1 MPAVL
6 ERVKVALADRYAVER
21 VLGSGGMATVF
32 LARDLKHHRQVAIKV
47 LHPELA
53 AALGSD
59 RFLREIEIAAA
70 LQHPHVLPVYDSG
83 ESHGLLYYVMPY
95 VEGESLSA
103 RIAREGALPIDEAIR
118 IVREVADAL
127 AYAHSRGLVHR
138 DIKPDNVLLSGRHA
152 LVADFGVAKAVSAA
166 GGEALTATGLAIG
179 TPAYMAPEQAT
190 ADPNVDHRADIYAVG
205 VMAYEL
211 LAGQPPFRGPTAQA
225 VVAAHLA
232 DTPEPVDA
240 HRSSIT
246 STLAALVMRCL
257 EKLPADRVQS
267 ADDLLHALEAMA
279 TPSGGTAAAVPAARP
294 AAPRL
299 AQVAGL
305 YALVSVAVL
314 GLVYVVM
321 DVVGLPGW
329 VLPGAVVL
337 LAAGFPVMLVTSRME
352 RQRVREAT
360 LAVAPPEVTG
370 LRRWVTWRHAILGG
384 VVAFAGLTAVVGAYM
399 AMRVLGIG
407 PVGTLM
413 ATGVLEERDRII
425 LADFVDRTGDS
436 TLAYAVTEAFRVDL
450 GQSPSVTLVSGSELD
465 EAFARMEQQAPEAMT
480 RDVAREV
487 AVREGIKAVVVGEIN
502 AVGGSYVLSAQ
513 LLAAESGEVLVPV
526 RETARDSTRIIEAVD
541 RLSNRLRERIGES
554 LRSIRET
561 PSLERVTTAS
571 LPALRKFTQADR
583 AIDAGETARGI
594 ALLKEA
600 LTLDTAFAGAYRALA
615 IVLTNFGIER
625 ALAAESMSK
634 AYRFRDRLPER
645 ERLWTAGSY
654 RMQRNEAEAAL
665 VPYLELLESEPDNA
679 SLVNNIGVLY
689 SRSRD
694 NERALKYY
702 QRAAELE
709 PNMPNS
715 AFNVVVTNIELG
727 RLDSARAANEEFA
740 ARIGDHPVVHINEY
754 FIAMSEFDYGGAE
767 RALDAWEAYV
777 DASTGA
783 IVTTLRVHLAAVG
796 GRVAEMHRELRGGE
810 ERARQGLQVPEYLRT
825 VAYVAI
831 HDAEVRGRPQ
841 EAIARLEAAIA
852 QFPLDG
858 LEPFDRPYTELAEAY
873 ARAGRPNRAR
883 AWLEQFG
890 REVPEEFRPLAEID
904 YEHASGYVALS
915 GGRFEEAVQAFR
927 RADKGGCPVCVLPG
941 LARAYDALGNTDSLL
956 AVLERY
962 VTMPDDDRLFADPLE
977 LPGVYL
983 RLGEVYEA
991 RDERERAIDYYSRL
1005 LDLWQDADP
1014 DLQAVVSDVR
1024 RRIARLVREGNG

>member
-1 MPAVL
+1 MPAAL
-6 ERVKVALADRYAVER
+6 EQVKTALADHYAVER

-32 LARDLKHHRQVAIKV
+32 LAQDLKHRRQVAIKV

-70 LQHPHVLPVYDSG
+70 MQHPHVLPVYDSG
-83 ESHGLLYYVMPY
+83 EADGLLYYVMPS
-95 VEGESLSA
+95 VEGESLST
-103 RIAREGALPIDEAIR
+103 RIAREGALPVDEVTR
-118 IVREVADAL
+118 ILREVVDAL

-166 GGEALTATGLAIG
+166 GGEGLTATGLAIG
-179 TPAYMAPEQAT
+179 TPSYMAPEQAT

-205 VMAYEL
+205 VVAYEL

-240 HRSSIT
+240 HRPSIPP
-246 STLAALVMRCL
+246 TLAALVMRCL
-257 EKLPADRVQS
+257 EKLPADRVQNS
-267 ADDLLHALEAMA
+267 EDLLHALEAMA
-279 TPSGGTAAAVPAARP
+279 TPSGSTAAVTAAQP
-294 AAPRL
+294 AAPKP

-305 YALVSVAVL
+305 YALASAAVL
-314 GLVYVVM
+314 GLVYVLM
-321 DVVGLPGW
+321 DLVGLPGW
-329 VLPGAVVL
+329 VLPGAVLL
-337 LAAGFPVMLVTSRME
+337 LAAGVPIMLATSRLE
-352 RQRVREAT
+352 RQRVWAATQAMPPPEAT
-360 LAVAPPEVTG
+360 GV
-370 LRRWVTWRHAILGG
+370 RRWLTWRHAIMGG
-384 VVAFAGLTAVVGAYM
+384 VTAFVGLTVVAGGYM

-465 EAFARMEQQAPEAMT
+465 EAFARMEREAPDGLPE
-480 RDVAREV
+480 DVAREV
-487 AVREGIKAVVVGEIN
+487 AVREGIKAVVAGEIN
-502 AVGGSYVLSAQ
+502 ALGGSYVLSAQ

-541 RLSNRLRERIGES
+541 RLSSRLRERIGES
-554 LRSIRET
+554 LRSIRTT
-561 PSLERVTTAS
+561 PPLERVATAS
-571 LPALRKFTQADR
+571 LPALRKYSQSGR
-583 AIDAGETARGI
+583 VMDAGEFGRGI

-600 LTLDTAFAGAYRALA
+600 IALDSAFAGAYRGLA
-615 IVLTNFGIER
+615 IALNNFGIER

-654 RMQRNEAEAAL
+654 HMQRNEVEAAL

-689 SRSRD
+689 SRVRD
-694 NERALKYY
+694 NERALEYY
-702 QRAAELE
+702 RRAAEIE

-727 RLDSARAANEEFA
+727 RPDSARVANEEFA
-740 ARIGDHPVVHINEY
+740 ARVGDHPTVHVNDY
-754 FIAMSEFDYGGAE
+754 FIAWSELDYDAA
-767 RALDAWEAYV
+767 ALAVDAWAEYI
-777 DASTGA
+777 DASTEFW
-783 IVTTLRVHLAAVG
+783 ITRLRVHGAAVRG
-796 GRVAEMHRELRGGE
+796 QVGDMHRELHGGE
-810 ERARQGLQVPEYLRT
+810 EKARQGLQVPQYLQT
-825 VAYVAI
+825 LAFVARY
-831 HDAEVRGRPQ
+831 DAEVRGRPD
-841 EAIARLEAAIA
+841 EAVARIESALS
-852 QFPLDG
+852 QFPLDS
-858 LEPFDRPYTELAEAY
+858 LEAFDRPYTELAEAY
-873 ARAGRPNRAR
+873 ARAGRPERAR
-883 AWLEQFG
+883 SWLEEFD
-890 REVPEEFRPLAEID
+890 REVPQEFRPLAEID
-904 YEHASGYVALS
+904 YWHASGYVALAA
-915 GGRFEEAVQAFR
+915 GRPEEAVQAFR

-941 LARAYDALGNTDSLL
+941 LARAYDALGNSDSLL

-962 VTMPDDDRLFADPLE
+962 VTTPDDDRLFEDPLE

-983 RLGEVYEA
+983 RLGEAYESRGE
-991 RDERERAIDYYSRL
+991 RDQAIDYYSRL
-1005 LDLWQDADP
+1005 VDLWEGADP
-1014 DLQAVVSDVR
+1014 ELQTVVSDVR
-1024 RRIARLVREGNG
+1024 QRIARLAREGNS

>member
-1 MPAVL
+1 
-6 ERVKVALADRYAVER
+6 
-21 VLGSGGMATVF
+21 
-32 LARDLKHHRQVAIKV
+32 VAIKV

-70 LQHPHVLPVYDSG
+70 MQHPHVLPVYDSG
-83 ESHGLLYYVMPY
+83 EVDGLLYYVMPF
-95 VEGESLSA
+95 VEGESLST
-103 RIAREGALPIDEAIR
+103 RIAREGALPVDEVTR
-118 IVREVADAL
+118 ILREVVDAL

-152 LVADFGVAKAVSAA
+152 QVADFGVAKAVSAA
-166 GGEALTATGLAIG
+166 GGEGLTATGLAIG
-179 TPAYMAPEQAT
+179 TPSYMAPEQAT

-232 DTPEPVDA
+232 DIPEPVDA
-240 HRSSIT
+240 HRSSIPP
-246 STLAALVMRCL
+246 TLVALVMRCL

-267 ADDLLHALEAMA
+267 SEDLLHALEAMA
-279 TPSGGTAAAVPAARP
+279 TPSGSTAAVPAAHP
-294 AAPRL
+294 AAPKP

-305 YALVSVAVL
+305 YALASVAVL
-314 GLVYVVM
+314 GLVYVAV
-321 DVVGLPGW
+321 DLVGLPGW

-337 LAAGFPVMLVTSRME
+337 LAAGFPIMLVTSRME
-352 RQRVREAT
+352 RQRAKGAT
-360 LAVAPPEVTG
+360 LAAPLPEATG
-370 LRRWVTWRHAILGG
+370 LRRWFTWRHAILGG
-384 VVAFAGLTAVVGAYM
+384 VIAFAGLTVVAGGYM

-465 EAFARMEQQAPEAMT
+465 EAFARMEQAAPDTLTEEI
-480 RDVAREV
+480 AREV
-487 AVREGIKAVVVGEIN
+487 AVREGIKAVVAGEIN
-502 AVGGSYVLSAQ
+502 ALGGSYVLSAQ
-513 LLAAESGEVLVPV
+513 LLAAESGEVLVPA
-526 RETARDSTRIIEAVD
+526 RETARDSTQIIEAVD

-554 LRSIRET
+554 LRSIRGT
-561 PSLERVTTAS
+561 PPLERVATAS
-571 LPALRKFTQADR
+571 LPALRKYSQGGR
-583 AIDAGETARGI
+583 AMDAGEFGRGI

-600 LTLDTAFAGAYRALA
+600 IALDSAFAGAYRGLA
-615 IVLTNFGIER
+615 IALNNFGIER
-625 ALAAESMSK
+625 ALAAESMEK

-654 RMQRNEAEAAL
+654 HMQRNEVEAAL

-689 SRSRD
+689 SRVRD
-694 NERALKYY
+694 NERALEYY
-702 QRAAELE
+702 RRAAELE

-727 RLDSARAANEEFA
+727 RPDSARVANEEFA
-740 ARIGDHPVVHINEY
+740 ARVGDHPTVHVNDY
-754 FIAMSEFDYGGAE
+754 FIAWSELDYDAA
-767 RALDAWEAYV
+767 ALAVDAWAEYI
-777 DASTGA
+777 DASTEFW
-783 IVTTLRVHLAAVG
+783 ITRLRVHVAAVG
-796 GRVAEMHRELRGGE
+796 GRVGDMHRELRGGE
-810 ERARQGLQVPEYLRT
+810 ERARQGLQVPQHLQT
-825 VAYVAI
+825 LAFVARY
-831 HDAEVRGRPQ
+831 DAEVRGRPD
-841 EAIARLEAAIA
+841 EALARLESALE
-852 QFPLDG
+852 QFPLDS

-873 ARAGRPNRAR
+873 ARAGRPERAR
-883 AWLEQFG
+883 SWLEEFD
-890 REVPEEFRPLAEID
+890 REVPPEFRPLAEID
-904 YEHASGYVALS
+904 YEHASGYVALAA
-915 GGRFEEAVQAFR
+915 GRPEEAVQAFR

-941 LARAYDALGNTDSLL
+941 LARAYDALGNSDSLL

-962 VTMPDDDRLFADPLE
+962 VTMPDDDRIFEDPLE
-977 LPGVYL
+977 LAGVYL

-991 RDERERAIDYYSRL
+991 RGEREQAIDYYSRL
-1005 LDLWQDADP
+1005 VDLWEGADP
-1014 DLQAVVSDVR
+1014 ELQAVVSDVR
-1024 RRIARLVREGNG
+1024 QRIARLVREGSG